1 MRRGKNQ
8 DSDAT
13 VQQGDESTMVQQ
25 DDASTIVNAQST
37 SVPDGGNLGNNT
49 TQEHSVMDPN
59 SSMLSEL
66 GSRAPRFG
74 SYTANEFSPI
84 HNQVASPTRSIV
96 PPETNPSTPPR
107 LNTSG
112 NNEVMI
118 TGMNLLDAQGVTDSG
133 TSVVGTH
140 IPALSP
146 RRSTQS
152 PVTHQLQQMLRNS
165 ASKQVCAYSPSSDS
179 GNGASAFSNWEAN
192 NSPTIVETV
201 PEGDSDNDDQW
212 LKGQWPEGDSH
223 AEDLAD
229 DAQVDLSTRQ
239 SSAPTETGEKYDSGL
254 QELVIVTN
262 DPGRA
267 DFVISVGALGN
278 ASGTP
283 LDGSQNMLFGERTV
297 DKKRVIDGNNDNKG
311 MLVCSGSESSTSYN
325 APSGFDPS
333 DPDVIADLMTRPPM
347 ADPRSPITSTILF
360 NEQVAVAEYK
370 PNGSPC
376 SGVAA
381 TLTGNLGRGANSPSS
396 SLPGSDAL
404 CQHANTGGSSNSN
417 GSPNSSD
424 GWNSDG
430 SNGNN
435 SNQGG
440 TSNGN
445 DPQGPDPSGNN
456 LNKLVFTYSTAGG
469 ALQHWGIEGT
479 IRVAEVVQITG
490 ASIPQIRSTRH
501 LIRPKIVDRVTD
513 KMHYVY
519 RHNDRNRVR
528 AIINGM
534 SIFVLKVPNAR
545 MTPGNV
551 TMLEDYVASSQELC
565 RILSRHLAYANALPP
580 DQLPLRVPL
589 LLYAE

>member
-1 MRRGKNQ
+1 M
-8 DSDAT
+8 A
-13 VQQGDESTMVQQ
+13 
-25 DDASTIVNAQST
+25 
-37 SVPDGGNLGNNT
+37 
-49 TQEHSVMDPN
+49 
-59 SSMLSEL
+59 
-66 GSRAPRFG
+66 
-74 SYTANEFSPI
+74 
-84 HNQVASPTRSIV
+84 
-96 PPETNPSTPPR
+96 
-107 LNTSG
+107 
-112 NNEVMI
+112 
-118 TGMNLLDAQGVTDSG
+118 TGMNLLDAKSATDSG
-133 TSVVGTH
+133 TIVVGTH
-140 IPALSP
+140 IPAPSP

-152 PVTHQLQQMLRNS
+152 PVTHQLQQTLHNS
-165 ASKQVCAYSPSSDS
+165 ASEQVRTYSPSSDN

-201 PEGDSDNDDQW
+201 PEGGSDNDDQW
-212 LKGQWPEGDSH
+212 PEGQWPEGDGL
-223 AEDLAD
+223 AEDLTD
-229 DAQVDLSTRQ
+229 NAQVDLSTRQ

-254 QELVIVTN
+254 KELVIDTN

-267 DFVISVGALGN
+267 DLVISVGALGN

-283 LDGSQNMLFGERTV
+283 LDGSQNMSFGERTV
-297 DKKRVIDGNNDNKG
+297 NEQRAIDGNNDNEG
-311 MLVCSGSESSTSYN
+311 ILAHSGSESSTSYN
-325 APSGFDPS
+325 TPSGFDLS
-333 DPDVIADLMTRPPM
+333 DPDIIADLMTRPPM
-347 ADPRSPITSTILF
+347 ADPCPPITSTIRF

-370 PNGSPC
+370 PSGSPRG
-376 SGVAA
+376 GVA
-381 TLTGNLGRGANSPSS
+381 TTSTGNLGGGTNSPSS
-396 SLPGSDAL
+396 CLPGSDAL
-404 CQHANTGGSSNSN
+404 RQHANTGGSSNSN
-417 GSPNSSD
+417 DSPNSSD

-456 LNKLVFTYSTAGG
+456 LNKLVFTYSTTGG
-469 ALQHWGIEGT
+469 PLQHWGIEGM
-479 IRVAEVVQITG
+479 IRVVEVVQITG